1 MMISMVRRILSFSG
15 KYAGRIRA
23 AYPIA
28 FLRSVFMN
36 APIMVAVAL
45 LPAVVGGTVTLRM
58 TLIAA
63 LTLSGCLLAQS
74 LLQYF
79 TDRLQSGAG
88 YEVFSDK
95 RIEFGNHL
103 RRLPMGYFSAG
114 NIGRISTILSQ
125 DMVFIEEQGM
135 MTIAG
140 IVGDIFSQV
149 ILTAFLFTIDVRIG
163 LAALATVLIAVAV
176 GRVLTKVAF
185 EKSTGRQAAIEDLT
199 SAVLE
204 YTEGFGVIRSYGM
217 TGRGAKDIEAS
228 FRGIRDA
235 NLAFEASYVP
245 YERALQILYAMGMT
259 AILALSIYL
268 TQRGTLPAASFIGVL
283 LFLFSFFAPLKHL
296 YNQATLMTIMTNSLD
311 RIEEVFAEKEI
322 DDDGAAE
329 FSPGSGHDA
338 SDMAH
343 EIEFRGVSFAYEN
356 EAVLK
361 DISFT
366 ADKGQLIALI
376 GSSGSGKT
384 TIANL
389 LARFWDISEGEI
401 LVRGKNIQSIPMAS
415 LMGMLSMVFQKVYLF
430 EDTVYNNIAM
440 GRPGATQAEVI
451 EAARKARCYDFIMEL
466 PYGFET
472 VIGAGGA
479 SLSGGEAQRI
489 SIARCILKDAPIIIL
504 DEATASIDADNE
516 AFIQQALTE
525 LCREKTTVVIAHRL
539 NTVRNA
545 DRLLVLDRGELR
557 EAGTHEELLALDGIY
572 RRMAL
577 AGMDLPGWN
586 ER

>member
-1 MMISMVRRILSFSG
+1 MIISMIRRILSFSE

-28 FLRSVFMN
+28 FLKSVFMN

-125 DMVFIEEQGM
+125 DMVFIEEQSM

-149 ILTAFLFTIDVRIG
+149 ILTVFLFTIDVRIG

-185 EKSTGRQAAIEDLT
+185 EKSSRRQVAIEDLT

-235 NLAFEASYVP
+235 SLDFEASYVP
-245 YERALQILYAMGMT
+245 YERALQILYAVGMT

-268 TQRGTLPAASFIGVL
+268 AQLGTLPAVSFIGVFF
-283 LFLFSFFAPLKHL
+283 FLFSFFAPLK
-296 YNQATLMTIMTNSLD
+296 Q
-311 RIEEVFAEKEI
+311 V
-322 DDDGAAE
+322 
-329 FSPGSGHDA
+329 
-338 SDMAH
+338 
-343 EIEFRGVSFAYEN
+343 
-356 EAVLK
+356 
-361 DISFT
+361 
-366 ADKGQLIALI
+366 
-376 GSSGSGKT
+376 
-384 TIANL
+384 
-389 LARFWDISEGEI
+389 
-401 LVRGKNIQSIPMAS
+401 
-415 LMGMLSMVFQKVYLF
+415 
-430 EDTVYNNIAM
+430 
-440 GRPGATQAEVI
+440 
-451 EAARKARCYDFIMEL
+451 
-466 PYGFET
+466 
-472 VIGAGGA
+472 
-479 SLSGGEAQRI
+479 
-489 SIARCILKDAPIIIL
+489 
-504 DEATASIDADNE
+504 
-516 AFIQQALTE
+516 
-525 LCREKTTVVIAHRL
+525 
-539 NTVRNA
+539 A
-545 DRLLVLDRGELR
+545 DRKSVV
-557 EAGTHEELLALDGIY
+557 
-572 RRMAL
+572 
-577 AGMDLPGWN
+577 
-586 ER
+586 

>member
-1 MMISMVRRILSFSG
+1 
-15 KYAGRIRA
+15 
-23 AYPIA
+23 
-28 FLRSVFMN
+28 
-36 APIMVAVAL
+36 
-45 LPAVVGGTVTLRM
+45 
-58 TLIAA
+58 
-63 LTLSGCLLAQS
+63 
-74 LLQYF
+74 
-79 TDRLQSGAG
+79 
-88 YEVFSDK
+88 
-95 RIEFGNHL
+95 
-103 RRLPMGYFSAG
+103 
-114 NIGRISTILSQ
+114 
-125 DMVFIEEQGM
+125 
-135 MTIAG
+135 
-140 IVGDIFSQV
+140 
-149 ILTAFLFTIDVRIG
+149 
-163 LAALATVLIAVAV
+163 
-176 GRVLTKVAF
+176 
-185 EKSTGRQAAIEDLT
+185 
-199 SAVLE
+199 
-204 YTEGFGVIRSYGM
+204 
-217 TGRGAKDIEAS
+217 
-228 FRGIRDA
+228 
-235 NLAFEASYVP
+235 
-245 YERALQILYAMGMT
+245 
-259 AILALSIYL
+259 
-268 TQRGTLPAASFIGVL
+268 
-283 LFLFSFFAPLKHL
+283 
-296 YNQATLMTIMTNSLD
+296 
-311 RIEEVFAEKEI
+311 
-322 DDDGAAE
+322 
-329 FSPGSGHDA
+329 
-338 SDMAH
+338 MAH

-572 RRMAL
+572 SRMAL

>member
-1 MMISMVRRILSFSG
+1 
-15 KYAGRIRA
+15 
-23 AYPIA
+23 
-28 FLRSVFMN
+28 
-36 APIMVAVAL
+36 
-45 LPAVVGGTVTLRM
+45 
-58 TLIAA
+58 
-63 LTLSGCLLAQS
+63 
-74 LLQYF
+74 
-79 TDRLQSGAG
+79 
-88 YEVFSDK
+88 
-95 RIEFGNHL
+95 
-103 RRLPMGYFSAG
+103 
-114 NIGRISTILSQ
+114 
-125 DMVFIEEQGM
+125 
-135 MTIAG
+135 
-140 IVGDIFSQV
+140 
-149 ILTAFLFTIDVRIG
+149 
-163 LAALATVLIAVAV
+163 
-176 GRVLTKVAF
+176 
-185 EKSTGRQAAIEDLT
+185 
-199 SAVLE
+199 
-204 YTEGFGVIRSYGM
+204 
-217 TGRGAKDIEAS
+217 
-228 FRGIRDA
+228 
-235 NLAFEASYVP
+235 
-245 YERALQILYAMGMT
+245 
-259 AILALSIYL
+259 
-268 TQRGTLPAASFIGVL
+268 
-283 LFLFSFFAPLKHL
+283 
-296 YNQATLMTIMTNSLD
+296 MTNSLD

-504 DEATASIDADNE
+504 NKATTSINTDNE

-572 RRMAL
+572 SRMAL